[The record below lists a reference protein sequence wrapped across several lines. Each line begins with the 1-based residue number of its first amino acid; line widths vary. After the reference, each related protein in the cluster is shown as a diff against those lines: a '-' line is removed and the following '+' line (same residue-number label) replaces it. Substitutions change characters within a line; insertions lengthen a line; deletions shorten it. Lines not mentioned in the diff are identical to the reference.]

1 MEECPDGRADV
12 SLPSEDDSKEQEE
25 QKKGAPEE
33 ESPMK
38 CNPSMS
44 EGLEEDLEK
53 IKGDMIGT
61 QLFSLL
67 IKKLFTYKTLFCFQ
81 EKRSTAKDGC

>member
-61 QLFSLL
+61 H
-67 IKKLFTYKTLFCFQ
+67 
-81 EKRSTAKDGC
+81 

>member
-1 MEECPDGRADV
+1 MEECPGGRADA

-25 QKKGAPEE
+25 QKKAAPEE

-61 QLFSLL
+61 HRFSLL
-67 IKKLFTYKTLFCFQ
+67 I
-81 EKRSTAKDGC
+81 RSFLIT

>member
-12 SLPSEDDSKEQEE
+12 NLPSEDDSKEQEE
-25 QKKGAPEE
+25 QKKVAPEE

-38 CNPSMS
+38 CNPSMA

-53 IKGDMIGT
+53 IKGDMIGKCRFL
-61 QLFSLL
+61 LFSERLL
-67 IKKLFTYKTLFCFQ
+67 LT
-81 EKRSTAKDGC
+81 

>member
-1 MEECPDGRADV
+1 MEECPDGKADV

-25 QKKGAPEE
+25 QKKGAAEE

-53 IKGDMIGT
+53 IKGDMIGNS
-61 QLFSLL
+61 F
-67 IKKLFTYKTLFCFQ
+67 F
-81 EKRSTAKDGC
+81 